1 MRHFSEKKVSREAF
15 KCCRDP
21 GFKVPVSL
29 CPNAHTHEFYVLTFF
44 NIGLLLCNDFS
55 FISCALLFKFWCQ
68 NQMRSV
74 CLCRGS
80 RRLLAPCR
88 CLMELALV
96 AGEQLQLCP

>member
-1 MRHFSEKKVSREAF
+1 MLQRSRLQS
-15 KCCRDP
+15 P
-21 GFKVPVSL
+21 GLSL
-29 CPNAHTHEFYVLTFF
+29 PKRTYTQVYVLTFF